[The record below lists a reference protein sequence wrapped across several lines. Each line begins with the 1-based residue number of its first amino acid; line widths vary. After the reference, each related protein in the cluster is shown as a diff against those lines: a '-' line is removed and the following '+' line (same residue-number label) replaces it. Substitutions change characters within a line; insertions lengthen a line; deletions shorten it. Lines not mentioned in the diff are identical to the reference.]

1 MPGLDKN
8 SAERRRHATGEATRR
23 ALLEAA
29 ERLFALRGIDGV
41 TLREIRV
48 AAGQSNAS
56 AITYHFGSKTGLVRA
71 LIEYRRPAIETERRA
86 ALDLLRDE
94 VSQRD
99 PAIATARELVR
110 AVVEPM
116 ASSIRRGE
124 QYVPF
129 LARLSEDPRARSD
142 YWPTQ
147 PDDESSGDVTEQLL
161 EAILGGLPPRV
172 QRARV
177 HQFHTSVLH
186 VLADHARSGS
196 PLGEARVSAYIDGWA
211 HLLIAPVSPET
222 RALLEGGSRT
232 STSPASAS

>member
-1 MPGLDKN
+1 MPNLDN
-8 SAERRRHATGEATRR
+8 HPANRRRHATGEATRR

-29 ERLFALRGIDGV
+29 ERLFAVRGVDGV
-41 TLREIRV
+41 TLHEIRV

-71 LIEYRRPAIETERRA
+71 LIEYRRPAIESERRA

-94 VSQRD
+94 VALRD
-99 PAIATARELVR
+99 PAIATARELVGV
-110 AVVEPM
+110 VVEPM

-142 YWPTQ
+142 YWPTP
-147 PDDESSGDVTEQLL
+147 PDEGLGGDVTEQLL
-161 EAILGGLPPRV
+161 QAVLGGLPPRV

-196 PLGEARVSAYIDGWA
+196 TLGEARVSAYIDGWA

-222 RALLEGGSRT
+222 RALLECDSRT
-232 STSPASAS
+232 STSPEPAP